1 MQCNSLEEVREN
13 IDQIDRQIIHLLAQR
28 GGFVNQASRFKKDTN
43 EVKAPNRVEAIIEK
57 VKGLAIEEG
66 IDAGLVESVYRTMI
80 SEFIGLEM
88 KEFQSER

>member
-43 EVKAPNRVEAIIEK
+43 EVKAPNRVEAIIKK

-88 KEFQSER
+88 KEFQAKR